1 MGFPHSSV
9 SNEFACNAGHPGS
22 IPGWEDPLEKEMATH
37 SSILAWRIPWAEEP
51 GRLQSTGLQ
60 ESDTTWRLNHHQRK
74 NFPRTVSLRILGF
87 LQWMLNCR
95 MHTKPQDARL
105 KEENKAR
112 LHPYSVFLHSVYH
125 FDHVIY
131 NYFTYCV
138 YTHTHTSGQARQAPV
153 SHQGS
158 LVVPSGVIY

>member
-1 MGFPHSSV
+1 MQEIWVQSL
-9 SNEFACNAGHPGS
+9 
-22 IPGWEDPLEKEMATH
+22 GWEDPFEKEMATH
-37 SSILAWRIPWAEEP
+37 SSILAWEIPWTAEP

-138 YTHTHTSGQARQAPV
+138 YTHTHTRRARPAR
-153 SHQGS
+153 
-158 LVVPSGVIY
+158 LL